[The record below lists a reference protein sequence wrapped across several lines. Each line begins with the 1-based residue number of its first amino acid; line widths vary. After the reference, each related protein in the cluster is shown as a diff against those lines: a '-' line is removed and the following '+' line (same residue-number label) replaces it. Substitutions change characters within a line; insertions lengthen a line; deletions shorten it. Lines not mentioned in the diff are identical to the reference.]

1 MYAVGDVHGH
11 RAQLITAL
19 RSAGLVD
26 SDTQWSGGDATVWF
40 LGDFVD
46 RGPDG
51 VGVIDLVMD
60 LADGAREAGGRV
72 DTLLGNHEILLLGT
86 HRFGDAEVPSDSGLI
101 GRSFERSWRMNGG
114 LASDQAAL
122 TEEHIGWLTERPV
135 LELVGD
141 HLLMHSDTEE
151 YLTWGD
157 DIESINAGVREV
169 LTGDDLSA
177 WWEVWRRLT
186 TRYAFRGGDGA
197 EVADRLLGV
206 LGGSRLVHGHSVIAD
221 QLGVA
226 PPDIDGPVLYAGGR
240 ALGID
245 GGVFIGGPC
254 LVVELPYAEIDT
266 AEVDTAEVGAVDV
279 DTVDANQV

>member
-1 MYAVGDVHGH
+1 MYVVGDVHGH
-11 RAQLITAL
+11 RAPLISAL

-26 SDTQWSGGDATVWF
+26 GDTRWSGGDATVWF

-51 VGVIDLVMD
+51 IGVIDLVMD
-60 LADGAREAGGRV
+60 LAEDAREAGGRV

-86 HRFGDAEVPSDSGLI
+86 HRFGDAEVPSDNGLV

-122 TEEHIGWLTERPV
+122 TAEHIGWLTERPV

-141 HLLMHSDTEE
+141 HLLMHSDTVE

-169 LTGDDLSA
+169 LTGDDLTA

-226 PPDIDGPVLYAGGR
+226 PPDIDGPVLYADGR

-254 LVVELPYAEIDT
+254 LVVELPF
-266 AEVDTAEVGAVDV
+266 VGAAE
-279 DTVDANQV
+279 ANQV